1 MLKIDLALAT
11 GWNDVRTLARLTIT
25 NDGTGTEKGGRR
37 D

>member
-1 MLKIDLALAT
+1 MLKIDIALTT

-25 NDGTGTEKGGRR
+25 NDETGTQYARRR